1 MKRLSIMILS
11 LGLCAGASLSH
22 AADAPPQQ
30 DGPPPR
36 DAGGPPPPPPGGFH
50 LLPRFVAD
58 KLNLT
63 EDQQKQIADLEKET
77 KDKLAKILTSEQL
90 KTLEQSR
97 PPRGG
102 PGGGPGGGG
111 SGGGDQGG
119 PGGDRPAGG
128 RPARP
133 PK

>member
-36 DAGGPPPPPPGGFH
+36 DAGGPPPPPPGGGGFH

-58 KLNLT
+58 KLNLS
-63 EDQQKQIADLEKET
+63 EDQQKQLADLEKET
-77 KDKLAKILTSEQL
+77 KDKLAKILSPEQL

-102 PGGGPGGGG
+102 PGGGGPGA
-111 SGGGDQGG
+111 GDHGG
-119 PGGDRPAGG
+119 PGGDHPAGG